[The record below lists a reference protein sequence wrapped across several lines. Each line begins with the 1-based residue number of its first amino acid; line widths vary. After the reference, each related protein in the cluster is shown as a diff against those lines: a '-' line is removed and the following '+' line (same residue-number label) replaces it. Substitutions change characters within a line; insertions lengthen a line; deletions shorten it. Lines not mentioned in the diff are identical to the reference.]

1 MLLDLKVLKATL
13 QQIEEEKK
21 IPQAALLDAIEQ
33 SLAAAYK
40 KDLGKRGQIV
50 KCQLDMESGATQF
63 WQVKHVVD
71 ENSIRPPLTDEEREA
86 GVEEEEAAIPADGME
101 GEAPKPRFDEEK
113 HIMIDDAKKIKAG
126 VAVGDELTFPLE
138 QPEADFGR
146 IAAQTAKQVIIQ
158 RIRRAEK
165 TSILGEYEARQG
177 EIVSGKVQRMERGAI
192 FVDLGRT
199 VAILPRE
206 EQIPGEY
213 YRQGEHI
220 KAYLYAV
227 EDTPRGISLRL
238 SRSHPQFV
246 AKLFSI
252 EASEIATGTVEIKAI
267 AREAGSRTKLAVI
280 SHDQNID
287 AVGSCVGQRG
297 ARVTAVISELGGEKI
312 DITEWSEDP
321 KKFIENGL
329 SPAKVLNIELN
340 ETERA
345 ARVDVAPDQFSLA
358 VGKGGQNVRLAVKLT
373 GWKIDIT
380 SPELLTAEE

>member
-1 MLLDLKVLKATL
+1 
-13 QQIEEEKK
+13 
-21 IPQAALLDAIEQ
+21 
-33 SLAAAYK
+33 
-40 KDLGKRGQIV
+40 
-50 KCQLDMESGATQF
+50 
-63 WQVKHVVD
+63 
-71 ENSIRPPLTDEEREA
+71 
-86 GVEEEEAAIPADGME
+86 
-101 GEAPKPRFDEEK
+101 
-113 HIMIDDAKKIKAG
+113 
-126 VAVGDELTFPLE
+126 
-138 QPEADFGR
+138 
-146 IAAQTAKQVIIQ
+146 
-158 RIRRAEK
+158 
-165 TSILGEYEARQG
+165 
-177 EIVSGKVQRMERGAI
+177 
-192 FVDLGRT
+192 
-199 VAILPRE
+199 
-206 EQIPGEY
+206 
-213 YRQGEHI
+213 
-220 KAYLYAV
+220 
-227 EDTPRGISLRL
+227 
-238 SRSHPQFV
+238 
-246 AKLFSI
+246 
-252 EASEIATGTVEIKAI
+252 TVEIKAI